1 MEDNDKLWKDYEIL
15 EKMTGEHLAEKVL
28 PEFSDKHMHANAIY
42 RERRRVSSKI
52 ELDRLAVPPSNS
64 MQELQ
69 QLSAWNKWIRYIHYT
84 FISHSH
90 RTHAPFIGVHYNL
103 CIALYALQSQ
113 LFSLT

>member
-69 QLSAWNKWIRYIHYT
+69 QLSAWNKWIRCVLYT
-84 FISHSH
+84 VISLSQNPLSLH
-90 RTHAPFIGVHYNL
+90 GD
-103 CIALYALQSQ
+103 ALQSQ
-113 LFSLT
+113 LLSLT